1 MKIIN
6 IKKIINYKTDCDK
19 NFWKYWIGEEHFCDE
34 FLEKTFYNNNYN
46 YLVMFNKDEITG
58 IFVYEK
64 VNNTNIYKV
73 ILIAKQDSSKYKKI
87 GKRFIK
93 YMELKHKNHILIL
106 LDDSRIDNY
115 YEKLGFKKVHN
126 KYYSDLLENKT
137 NKTIYKKL
145 I

>member
-19 NFWKYWIGEEHFCDE
+19 NFWKYWIGEQHFCDE

-73 ILIAKQDSSKYKKI
+73 ILIAKQDCSKYKKI

-106 LDDSRIDNY
+106 LDDSHIDNY
-115 YEKLGFKKVHN
+115 YEKLGFKQVHN

>member
-19 NFWKYWIGEEHFCDE
+19 NFWKYWIGEQHFCDE
-34 FLEKTFYNNNYN
+34 FLEKTFYSNNYN

-73 ILIAKQDSSKYKKI
+73 ILIAKQDCSKYKKI

-115 YEKLGFKKVHN
+115 YEKLGFKQVHN